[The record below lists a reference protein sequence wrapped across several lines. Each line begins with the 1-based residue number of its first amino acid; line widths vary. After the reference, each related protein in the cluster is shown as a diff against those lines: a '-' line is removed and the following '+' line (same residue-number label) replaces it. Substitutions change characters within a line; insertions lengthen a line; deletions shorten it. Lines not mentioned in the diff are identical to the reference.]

1 MLTARHCADDVQRF
15 PPIRNVWGEGLV
27 KRLMRDVVLADEE
40 SNEGPPTPSRGVSDR
55 AAQSRVRCFESVDD
69 RIGIDGIAHGDSH
82 FTGDAGQRFQVRR
95 QDDANVTCHAKVWT
109 STESTAGRSCTMASQ
124 ESPPLAET

>member
-1 MLTARHCADDVQRF
+1 
-15 PPIRNVWGEGLV
+15 
-27 KRLMRDVVLADEE
+27 MREVVFADED

-55 AAQSRVRCFESVDD
+55 AAQGRVRCFESVDD
-69 RIGIDGIAHGDSH
+69 GIGIDGIAYGDSH
-82 FTGDAGQRFQVRR
+82 FTIDARQRFQVRR
-95 QDDANVTCHAKVWT
+95 EHDANVACHARVWT